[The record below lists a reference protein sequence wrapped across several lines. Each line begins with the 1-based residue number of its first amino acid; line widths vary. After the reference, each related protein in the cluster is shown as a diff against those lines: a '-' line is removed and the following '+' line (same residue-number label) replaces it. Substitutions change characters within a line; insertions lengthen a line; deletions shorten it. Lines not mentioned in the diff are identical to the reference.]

1 MLRSSKVLIATVLSL
16 TLSAACDNAS
26 NDNKKAN
33 SAQAE
38 ADDKTAAAT
47 KEADE
52 KVQSAQ
58 AAADDKIA
66 SARADFMKLREDYR
80 HTTTTNL
87 VDLDH
92 KVTDLE
98 TRASEANGK
107 KKVGLDAN
115 LKQIH
120 ARRETFGEDYR
131 ALENA
136 SASTWDD
143 TKLRLDKEWTDLKAL
158 VDKV

>member
-1 MLRSSKVLIATVLSL
+1 MVRSSVLITTVLSL
-16 TLSAACDNAS
+16 MLSAACDNAS
-26 NDNKKAN
+26 NDSRKAN
-33 SAQAE
+33 NAQAE
-38 ADDKTAAAT
+38 ADDKSGAAT
-47 KEADE
+47 READE
-52 KVQSAQ
+52 KVKNAQ
-58 AAADDKIA
+58 AAADEKIA

-98 TRASEANGK
+98 TKASESSGN
-107 KKVGLDAN
+107 KKVSLDAN
-115 LKQIH
+115 LRQIH
-120 ARRETFGEDYR
+120 ASREMFGQDYR

-158 VDKV
+158 VDKA